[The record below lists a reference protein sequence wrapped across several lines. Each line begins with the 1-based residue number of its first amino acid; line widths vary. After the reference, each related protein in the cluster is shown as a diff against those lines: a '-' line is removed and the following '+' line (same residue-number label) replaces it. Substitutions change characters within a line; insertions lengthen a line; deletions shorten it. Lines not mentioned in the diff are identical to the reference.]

1 MDTLAKVSCL
11 PRKGKAMTSRDEL
24 VERVARAIYHAAYDP
39 TVNPKSPSPGWCWEK
54 CGHIQQEFAKRQAR
68 AAIAECEKDRYALGR
83 KPCPMK

>member
-1 MDTLAKVSCL
+1 
-11 PRKGKAMTSRDEL
+11 MTSRDEL

-68 AAIAECEKDRYALGR
+68 AAIAECEK
-83 KPCPMK
+83 